1 MSVDIVRAWV
11 RGWAVSRAT
20 GQPVEELWGLRV
32 DVGLPGHLVRHILP
46 EPSPALLRHLAGTLD
61 TPGTWLKVCA
71 PADQVAPSLT
81 SAWSV
86 QMPEFMMTARLRHT
100 EVAAPGGY
108 TLAVVQ
114 RGEVVTARLL
124 TGDGEVAAR
133 GQIALTGATGVVDQ
147 VETAAEHRR
156 RGLGSVVMK
165 ALSSAAAERGAST
178 GVLLAT
184 ADGRALYSTLGWR
197 LHTVVTAAVVT
208 A

>member
-1 MSVDIVRAWV
+1 MSVDIVRAWA

-20 GQPVEELWGLRV
+20 KQPVEELWGLRV
-32 DVGLPGHLVRHILP
+32 DVGLPGHVVRHILP
-46 EPSPALLRHLAGTLD
+46 KASPAVLRHLAGTLD
-61 TPGTWLKVCA
+61 APGTWLKVCA
-71 PADQVAPSLT
+71 PAEQVAPSLT
-81 SAWSV
+81 PAWSV
-86 QMPEFMMTARLRHT
+86 QVPEFMMTARLRRT

-114 RGEVVTARLL
+114 RGQVVTARLL

-133 GQIALTGATGVVDQ
+133 GQLALTGATGVVDQ
-147 VETAAEHRR
+147 VETAAGHRR

-165 ALSSAAAERGAST
+165 ALSSAGAERGATT